1 MPTPADP
8 GALRALNPETVLA
21 ALGLVRHGRI
31 YDLGVDLG
39 LDTPRLPPDSVAP
52 FSLSQ
57 FRTPASFAANGEMR
71 GNSFSNEVIYGGLH
85 QSCHIDAL
93 IHAQRHGR
101 VYGGGEVSTL
111 LGDFGWAQ
119 HGMETV
125 PPIVARGVLLD
136 LAAAAGVERLPDEA
150 CVTGDTVQRAVERQN
165 LALRS
170 GDAVLVRTGKI
181 QQYATDRAGFEA
193 GCPGLAGHAAVWLAE
208 QGMVLFGIDATS
220 ADPLPT
226 PDWDDTTHEA
236 LLVQRGIHI
245 VENLYLEELAR
256 DGVTEFLFLC
266 LPLRLKGATGS
277 WVRPI
282 ALV

>member
-1 MPTPADP
+1 MDP
-8 GALRALNPETVLA
+8 GALRVLTPESVLA
-21 ALGLVRHGRI
+21 ALRLVRYGRI

-57 FRTPASFAANGEMR
+57 FRTPASFSEIAEMR

-101 VYGGGEVSTL
+101 VYGGTTVSEL
-111 LGDFGWAQ
+111 LSDFGWAR

-136 LAAAAGVERLPDEA
+136 LAAAAHTERLPDET
-150 CVTGDTVQRAVERQN
+150 CVSGAAVRAAVERQGVT
-165 LALRS
+165 LRE
-170 GDAVLVRTGKI
+170 GDAVLARTGKI
-181 QQYATDRAGFEA
+181 RQYATDRPGFERA
-193 GCPGLAGHAAVWLAE
+193 CPGLAGHAAAWLAE

-226 PDWDDTTHEA
+226 PNWDDTVHEE
-236 LLVQRGIHI
+236 LLVRRGIHI

-277 WVRPI
+277 WVRPV